1 MLFLL
6 KITSDF
12 DDLREE
18 KLRLSSLM
26 SSQTAL
32 LADKTAE
39 LEHVE
44 RLLADADK
52 NLNAIRIEN
61 ESILIR
67 LTQAESHTNRTK
79 NDTNLVKSQPVGGWD
94 SFEPI
99 VISDDQT
106 SLDSTELGQIM
117 TRLSETEAQLR
128 EINVAKEQ
136 LHEQNVDLRAQV
148 ESIATINRLVTKRDE
163 LDAEMSRLLDE
174 VKSRETAIEET
185 QTIYQALNE
194 NLVEWQR
201 SNTAVEEEIAVLQAR
216 NEEFV
221 GKIETQTNDERVR
234 KLEEEK
240 RDVDRRLADAR
251 GEIILLTAENRALSE
266 RRDELT
272 SRVNE
277 MKELSQDFDALR
289 ADYLNVSTLNGKLS
303 DDLRIANGKNDHLV
317 DHYEHKIHELL
328 ADIERKD
335 AEIQGLNVKIS
346 EYDNGKKFNFYYF

>member
-1 MLFLL
+1 
-6 KITSDF
+6 
-12 DDLREE
+12 
-18 KLRLSSLM
+18 M

-67 LTQAESHTNRTK
+67 LTQAESHITRAK
-79 NDTNLVKSQPVGGWD
+79 DDVNLVKSQPVGGWD

-99 VISDDQT
+99 LTSDDQT
-106 SLDSTELGQIM
+106 KSLEAELGQVM

-128 EINVAKEQ
+128 EISSAKQQ
-136 LHEQNVDLRAQV
+136 LDEQNVDLRAQV

-174 VKSRETAIEET
+174 VKSRESAIEET

-201 SNTAVEEEIAVLQAR
+201 SNSAVEQEIAVLQAR
-216 NEEFV
+216 NAELV
-221 GKIETQTNDERVR
+221 GQVGETQTNGDERVR

-328 ADIERKD
+328 TDIERKD
-335 AEIQGLNVKIS
+335 AEIQGLNFKIA
-346 EYDNGKKFNFYYF
+346 EYDNGKKFNYYFYYYS